1 MIKYNP
7 LYKANGQPNGALVIA
22 PSESIVFDLPGK
34 ATWVKGVKLKGTD
47 HTYTFNHDNYI
58 TLTNTP
64 DQSNPESEDIKIGVN
79 ITNLLTELDKV
90 RIYIGENNNTAES
103 ALTTNPYIKL
113 FYNDVRKQTFQ
124 IKSAND
130 TNLTVTTDA
139 NGNIII
145 ENKKPDI
152 NHNTDYRVSQLLAT
166 SSEDFRVLFKGT
178 ADDNPETTS
187 TKFSETLLYN
197 PSTKVLKVNSNVVIH
212 EGLVQNKSATI
223 GNTLTTIASIG
234 DVDIKAKIDDSAL
247 QEQLSL
253 ILANL
258 NSQINSINTKIQNF
272 EELDTQVLNINGGSY
287 NIYTSNPSLPT
298 IVAPDSLGTAK
309 QLLAVNTTGDGFTW
323 IDDSIINTNIDVAWN
338 TETTIATIHGI
349 PIKIKI
355 PTNPNTWR
363 NVRINNSDEDVLTSN
378 DPIPLVI
385 SQGNGIEVAYTNN
398 KLIIT
403 NTAPDVDH
411 NTHYTTALYAG
422 DNNDTTSNSSITD
435 PYIKLFDDSVRRST
449 LQLKGGNGIRV
460 ESNSGIITITNDSI
474 EDLCRILATLKG
486 EIHNLIPDNQLI
498 NADILSSVDL
508 YSDNIWENGVKLTD
522 KYLNILGSN
531 GSITTTNNL
540 LNNLTEVTTVNDSS
554 YTIISGWNK
563 VSLPNIYNYIFTRWV
578 NDNPDLVAI
587 EAIGNTEGFLRKL
600 DENTWYLDNSI
611 PETFENLCKILANL
625 QSSISS
631 INSKLLEFNTESLGI
646 NDAYIQKL
654 IVEGNANIQGAIT
667 SSSFI
672 KAGGTS
678 VQFLKADGSVDST
691 DYLPLTGG
699 ILSGSITAPK
709 FITIGGTAD
718 YFVKGDGTL
727 DNTTYISETTWNEY
741 QENISIIL
749 NSIHDSIKNFRDVLD
764 TSSFGINNAYVENL
778 IVSNTASFTNRPII
792 GNSEVLIDTDKMYIG
807 TTQIPLTRTSA
818 PLNLYDVHLVSGG
831 TTVSDALLSNGSQSN
846 VWLYWDAINGL
857 SYPWGIM
864 AKNSSST
871 IEFIKAGSTC
881 ITLSLS
887 NGHITSN
894 AFIKQDGT
902 SSQFLKADGSVD
914 STTYIDDITYNA
926 DQQNLCL
933 ILNSLKGSI
942 KNIREILDTNSFGIN
957 NAYIENLVAVNGSFT
972 SIPSVNGTLVSLVGH
987 THDDR
992 YFTETESD
1000 NRFVLKAGD
1009 TMTGNLTVPSLFVNT
1024 GDSTL
1029 KIYSGKQTDGTS
1041 DGHIGLQTCIDSQD
1055 GQTHS
1060 YASQY
1065 QAREV
1070 LALQPRGG
1078 QVYIGTMPNGGVT
1091 AYKLYVNGNIFAS
1104 SFVKDGGT
1112 SSQFLKANGSVDST
1126 EYLPKNIYDADQ
1138 QNLCKIL
1145 NTLQGSITSAHAK
1158 IKNLDFSNIQQLGAV
1173 NAYFDE
1179 AVVSGTLYAANNT
1192 FRADASGAYYSSDI
1206 RKKENICLLNDEDY
1220 NKIINSPDGYL
1231 KQFTWKENGN
1241 LSFGLI
1247 AQEVQEFAPE
1257 AVTQIGDYYSVNY
1270 NVALSKLLAAL
1281 YRKVKEQ
1288 EQIINELKMKF
1299 EL

>member
-7 LYKANGQPNGALVIA
+7 LYKANGQPNGALAVA

-79 ITNLLTELDKV
+79 ITNLLTEFDKV

-130 TNLTVTTDA
+130 NNLTVTTDA

-166 SSEDFRVLFKGT
+166 SSEDFRILFKGT

-187 TKFSETLLYN
+187 TKFSGTLLYN
-197 PSTKVLKVNSNVVIH
+197 PNTKVLKVNNNVVIH
-212 EGLVQNKSATI
+212 EGLVQDKSATI

-234 DVDIKAKIDDSAL
+234 NIDIKAKIDDSAL

-258 NSQINSINTKIQNF
+258 NSQISSINTKIQNF
-272 EELDTQVLNINGGSY
+272 ED
-287 NIYTSNPSLPT
+287 
-298 IVAPDSLGTAK
+298 
-309 QLLAVNTTGDGFTW
+309 
-323 IDDSIINTNIDVAWN
+323 
-338 TETTIATIHGI
+338 
-349 PIKIKI
+349 
-355 PTNPNTWR
+355 
-363 NVRINNSDEDVLTSN
+363 
-378 DPIPLVI
+378 
-385 SQGNGIEVAYTNN
+385 
-398 KLIIT
+398 
-403 NTAPDVDH
+403 
-411 NTHYTTALYAG
+411 
-422 DNNDTTSNSSITD
+422 
-435 PYIKLFDDSVRRST
+435 
-449 LQLKGGNGIRV
+449 
-460 ESNSGIITITNDSI
+460 
-474 EDLCRILATLKG
+474 
-486 EIHNLIPDNQLI
+486 QLI
-498 NADILSSVDL
+498 NADILSSVNL
-508 YSDNIWENGVKLTD
+508 YSDNIWENGIKLTD

-531 GSITTTNNL
+531 GSIITTNNL

-554 YTIISGWNK
+554 YTIISGWSK
-563 VSLPNIYNYIFTRWV
+563 VSLPNIYNYIFTKWA

-625 QSSISS
+625 QGSISS

-654 IVEGNANIQGAIT
+654 VVEGNANIQGAVT
-667 SSSFI
+667 GGLFI

-691 DYLPLTGG
+691 NYLPLTGG

-709 FITIGGTAD
+709 FITTGGTAD

-749 NSIHDSIKNFRDVLD
+749 NSIHDSIKNFRDILD
-764 TSSFGINNAYVENL
+764 TSSFGINNAYIENL
-778 IVSNTASFTNRPII
+778 IVSNTTSFTNRPII

-807 TTQIPLTRTSA
+807 TTQVSLTRTSA
-818 PLNLYDVHLVSGG
+818 PLDLYNVHLISGG
-831 TTVSDALLSNGSQSN
+831 TTVSDALLSNGSQSSI
-846 VWLYWDAINGL
+846 WLYWDGINGL
-857 SYPWGIM
+857 SSPWGIM

-871 IEFIKAGSTC
+871 IEFIKAGSTY
-881 ITLSLS
+881 ITLNLS
-887 NGHITSN
+887 NGYITSK
-894 AFIKQDGT
+894 AFVKQGGT

-914 STTYIDDITYNA
+914 STVYIDETTYNA

-942 KNIREILDTNSFGIN
+942 KNIREVLDTNSFGIN
-957 NAYIENLVAVNGSFT
+957 NAYIENLIAVNGSFVT
-972 SIPSVNGTLVSLVGH
+972 TPSVNGTLVSLAGH

-1041 DGHIGLQTCIDSQD
+1041 DGHIGLQTCIDGQD

-1091 AYKLYVNGNIFAS
+1091 TYKLYVNGNIFAS

-1126 EYLPKNIYDADQ
+1126 EYLPKNTYDFDQ

-1145 NTLQGSITSAHAK
+1145 NTLQGSVTSAHAK

-1179 AVVSGTLYAANNT
+1179 AIVSGTLYAANNT
-1192 FRADASGAYYSSDI
+1192 FRADTSGAYYSSDI

-1257 AVTQIGDYYSVNY
+1257 AVTQIDDYYSVNY